1 LRSESI
7 LFIVISALLVVAIYS
22 FSTSVV
28 SAKPPYE
35 GSITTCTNNA
45 VYKDG
50 SAKVQ
55 TCCKQYYNKG
65 QPVGELKC
73 VKTCYSSI
81 GLTVNCPKRTAEEDM
96 VSPELLGDGALK
108 GESQNTTNVPKGSFL
123 NDGGLLKGQGDN
135 QTTSQRIT
143 GPNDR
148 FCIEGTG
155 GDTGT
160 PCLPCDPGLKFV
172 VGCIDVTTGGPLD
185 MPDAATSES
194 GESNDT
200 NPKDLDGSNNDD
212 NGPNVNPGSD

>member
-1 LRSESI
+1 MI
-7 LFIVISALLVVAIYS
+7 FVIMGTLLVAAIYS

-123 NDGGLLKGQGDN
+123 NDGGVLKGQDDN
-135 QTTSQRIT
+135 QSTSKTIV
-143 GPNDR
+143 GPQDR
-148 FCIEGTG
+148 FCVEGTG
-155 GDTGT
+155 GDTGS
-160 PCLPCDPGLKFV
+160 PCLPCDPGLKFE

-185 MPDAATSES
+185 MRDTPTSEEED
-194 GESNDT
+194 GT

-212 NGPNVNPGSD
+212 NGPQLNPGE